1 MPHQTSCNR
10 TNCDIQVMQRELPT
24 FNKVFIDNILHVTII
39 RVRRNPG
46 LDDRAA
52 FLDLVEEPLPQDNKV
67 GILKENIVE
76 STKQI
81 FFSHN

>member
-1 MPHQTSCNR
+1 
-10 TNCDIQVMQRELPT
+10 MQREFPT
-24 FNKVFIDNILHVTII
+24 FNKVLSNDILHVTII
-39 RVRRNPG
+39 RVRRNSR

-52 FLDLVEEPLPQDNKV
+52 VSDLVEEPLPQDSKV
-67 GILKENIVE
+67 RILKENIVE